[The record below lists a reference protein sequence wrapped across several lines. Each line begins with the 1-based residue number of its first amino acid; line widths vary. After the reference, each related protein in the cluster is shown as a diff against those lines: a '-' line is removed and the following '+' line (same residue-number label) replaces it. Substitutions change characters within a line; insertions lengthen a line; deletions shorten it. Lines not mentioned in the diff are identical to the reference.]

1 MGSSPALIEFSTPAA
16 MAARLADLMQSAID
30 RAVAAQGL
38 ASIALSGG
46 STPSLLYL
54 ALASRA
60 IDWPNVAATLVDE
73 RFVPPS
79 ARGSNEA
86 FLRATFLQGAA
97 GRARFVG
104 LWNDAASLE
113 AAASE
118 ATARVRNL
126 VRPFDVV
133 VLGMGL
139 DGHTASW
146 FPHAVGLEEALAP
159 GAPLVVPVRAARSD
173 VTGEHTDRLTLSL
186 RAIADAR
193 LVILLLSGAE
203 KRAAFEKL
211 SGAGPVEDAPVRA
224 ILAARPDIWACWAP

>member
-1 MGSSPALIEFSTPAA
+1 
-16 MAARLADLMQSAID
+16 MAARLADLMQNSID

-54 ALASRA
+54 ALASRK

-73 RFVPPS
+73 RYVPPS
-79 ARGSNEA
+79 ASGSNEA

-104 LWNDAASLE
+104 LWNDAGSLE
-113 AAASE
+113 DAAA
-118 ATARVRNL
+118 AANAGVRNL

-146 FPHAVGLEEALAP
+146 FPQAEGLEAALAAD
-159 GAPLVVPVRAARSD
+159 APLVVPVRAKRSD
-173 VTGEHTDRLTLSL
+173 ATGEHTDRLTLSL

-193 LVILLLSGAE
+193 LVILLLTGAE
-203 KRAAFEKL
+203 KRAAFERF
-211 SGAGPVEDAPVRA
+211 SITGPVEDAPVRA
-224 ILAARPDIWACWAP
+224 ILAARPDIWACGAP

>member
-1 MGSSPALIEFSTPAA
+1 MGSDTALIEFSSPAA
-16 MAARLADLMQSAID
+16 MAARLADLMQAVID

-38 ASIALSGG
+38 ATIALSGG
-46 STPSLLYL
+46 ATPSLLYR
-54 ALASRA
+54 ALASRKV
-60 IDWPNVAATLVDE
+60 DWPNVTATLVDE

-79 ARGSNEA
+79 ATGSNEA

-97 GRARFVG
+97 GRTRFVG
-104 LWNDAASLE
+104 LWNDAGSLE
-113 AAASE
+113 DAAAD
-118 ATARVRNL
+118 ANARVRNL

-146 FPHAVGLEEALAP
+146 FPHADGLSDALAAD
-159 GAPLVVPVRAARSD
+159 APLVVPVRAKRSE
-173 VTGEHTDRLTLSL
+173 VTGEHTERLTLSL

-193 LVILLLSGAE
+193 LAILLLTGAE
-203 KRAAFEKL
+203 KRSAFERF
-211 SGAGPVEDAPVRA
+211 SGAGPTESAPVRA

>member
-1 MGSSPALIEFSTPAA
+1 
-16 MAARLADLMQSAID
+16 MAARLADLMQIALD

-54 ALASRA
+54 ALASRKV
-60 IDWPNVAATLVDE
+60 DWPNVAATLVDE

-79 ARGSNEA
+79 ASGSNEA

-104 LWNDAASLE
+104 LWNDAGALE
-113 AAASE
+113 AAAAE
-118 ATARVRNL
+118 ANARVRNL

-146 FPHAVGLEEALAP
+146 FPLADGLSQALAAD
-159 GAPLVVPVRAARSD
+159 APLVTPVRAKKSD

-193 LVILLLSGAE
+193 IVILLLAGAE
-203 KRAAFEKL
+203 KRAAFEKFSL
-211 SGAGPVEDAPVRA
+211 VGPVEEAPVRA
-224 ILAARPDIWACWAP
+224 ILAARPGIWACWAP

>member
-1 MGSSPALIEFSTPAA
+1 
-16 MAARLADLMQSAID
+16 MAARLADLMQNAID

-54 ALASRA
+54 ALASRK

-73 RFVPPS
+73 RYVPPS
-79 ARGSNEA
+79 ASGSNEA

-104 LWNDAASLE
+104 LWNDAGSLE
-113 AAASE
+113 DAAA
-118 ATARVRNL
+118 AANAGVRNL

-146 FPHAVGLEEALAP
+146 FPQAEGLEAALAAD
-159 GAPLVVPVRAARSD
+159 APLVVPVRAKRSD
-173 VTGEHTDRLTLSL
+173 ATGEHTDRLTLSL

-193 LVILLLSGAE
+193 LVILLLTGAE
-203 KRAAFEKL
+203 KRAAFERF
-211 SGAGPVEDAPVRA
+211 SITGPVEDAPVRA
-224 ILAARPDIWACWAP
+224 ILAARPDIWACGAP